1 MRSNPRPDFP
11 KLWIMRIMPVSV
23 RSCSDSSLVPC
34 TQTQGHRL
42 YVEFGEGRNLET
54 SASLFQR
61 ENGWASLKSYCLLS
75 RSPDSTFLIIIFF
88 NDCPLKSNR
97 NTVRILLVIYQN
109 HDELICFAKF
119 SENTCALRYYRW
131 TFSEQYFL
139 AG

>member
-11 KLWIMRIMPVSV
+11 KLWKMRIRPVWV
-23 RSCSDSSLVPC
+23 RSCSDSSLVPRTLSR
-34 TQTQGHRL
+34 TQTVCRIWRRQEAGNFGLFIPTWEWLGHSQEL
-42 YVEFGEGRNLET
+42 
-54 SASLFQR
+54 LFAVKKP
-61 ENGWASLKSYCLLS
+61 WKHIL
-75 RSPDSTFLIIIFF
+75 IFF

-97 NTVRILLVIYQN
+97 NTIRILLVIYQN
-109 HDELICFAKF
+109 HDELTCFAKF